1 MTILTPANAG
11 DVRQLHFLA
20 NENLRIPPTHLSV
33 WVTRALSLKTY
44 SVRSGDT
51 LSALARKFNTSVSAL
66 AKANDIADPSKIR
79 SGQKLTIPDTFEGTA
94 SKGGSNAGGGTANR
108 PAGGDSFAP
117 ATSARAANG
126 QVRDDDGRKFPTSR
140 DGTPLYRQGD
150 PQWGSRRLGTSSS
163 LSAAG
168 CAMTATA
175 MAVSKITGKT
185 INPGEMDAYL
195 DRNNGYS
202 GNALKW
208 GSAAAM
214 GGLGAAKHAWNLNT
228 INKQIDAGRPVVVGV
243 DYKPGSGG
251 GANGTDHWITITG
264 RGTQNGKPVY
274 YANDP
279 ATGKEITLNVQGSRL
294 SGGPQGYKTT
304 GELVTFSGGNPRP
317 GNTNGGTGGAQGP
330 GGPTKPPPAAGGS
343 VKGMPLPGRDLEK
356 GARGAAVEQL
366 QKALVKGGYMTQ
378 AEMNTG
384 PGVFGPRTESALKD
398 FQAAN
403 GVNNTGY
410 YGPLTRAA
418 FSKLGA
424 KVSGGGSTSG
434 TGGTQ
439 GSGGT
444 QGTGGPAK
452 GNNDL
457 SGFSSNKYDNLINEM
472 SRKYNVPARLIKA
485 VIQQESTFNPNAKSG
500 AGAVGLMQ
508 LMPGTA
514 RDLGVTNRT
523 DPRQSI
529 EGGTKYL
536 SQQLKR
542 FNGDVRLALAA
553 YNAGPGNVS
562 KYGGVPPF
570 KETQDYVRKIT
581 GWYNGAGPA

>member
-1 MTILTPANAG
+1 M
-11 DVRQLHFLA
+11 
-20 NENLRIPPTHLSV
+20 
-33 WVTRALSLKTY
+33 KTY
-44 SVRSGDT
+44 SVRSGDS
-51 LSALARKFNTSVSAL
+51 LSALARQFNTSVSAL
-66 AKANDIADPSKIR
+66 VKANDISDPNKIR
-79 SGQKLTIPDTFEGTA
+79 AGQKLTIPDSFEGTS
-94 SKGGSNAGGGTANR
+94 SKAERSAAQR
-108 PAGGDSFAP
+108 PASGDGFTAAAS
-117 ATSARAANG
+117 TARAAKG

-140 DGTPLYRQGD
+140 DGTPLYKQGD
-150 PQWGSRRLGTSSS
+150 SQWGSRRLGTGSSI
-163 LSAAG
+163 SAAG

-214 GGLGAAKHAWNLNT
+214 GGLGASKQAWKLDT

-243 DYKPGSGG
+243 DYKAGSNG

-294 SGGPQGYKTT
+294 TGGPQGYKTT

-317 GNTNGGTGGAQGP
+317 GNTNGTGGTQGS
-330 GGPTKPPPAAGGS
+330 GGTAKPPATAGGS
-343 VKGMPLPGRDLEK
+343 VKGMSLPGGDLEK
-356 GARGAAVEQL
+356 GARGPAVEKL

-384 PGVFGPRTESALKD
+384 PGVFGPRTEAALKK

-403 GVNNTGY
+403 NVKNTGY

-424 KVSGGGSTSG
+424 SVASGGATNG
-434 TGGTQ
+434 TGGTP
-439 GSGGT
+439 
-444 QGTGGPAK
+444 GTGKAGPAK

-485 VIQQESTFNPNAKSG
+485 VIQQESAFNPNARSG

-514 RDLGVTNRT
+514 RELGVTNPR

-536 SQQLKR
+536 AQQLKR

>member
-1 MTILTPANAG
+1 M
-11 DVRQLHFLA
+11 
-20 NENLRIPPTHLSV
+20 
-33 WVTRALSLKTY
+33 KTY
-44 SVRSGDT
+44 SVRSGDS
-51 LSALARKFNTSVSAL
+51 LSALARQFNTSVSAL
-66 AKANDIADPSKIR
+66 AKANDISDPNKIR
-79 SGQKLTIPDTFEGTA
+79 VGQKLTIPDSFEETS
-94 SKGGSNAGGGTANR
+94 SKGERSAAQR
-108 PAGGDSFAP
+108 PASGDGFTAAAS
-117 ATSARAANG
+117 TARAAKG

-140 DGTPLYRQGD
+140 DGTPLYKQGD
-150 PQWGSRRLGTSSS
+150 SQWGSRRLGTGSSI
-163 LSAAG
+163 SAAG

-185 INPGEMDAYL
+185 INPAEMDAYL

-214 GGLGAAKHAWNLNT
+214 GGLGASKQAWKLDT

-243 DYKPGSGG
+243 DYKPGSNGG
-251 GANGTDHWITITG
+251 SNGTDHWITITG

-294 SGGPQGYKTT
+294 TGGPQGYKTT

-317 GNTNGGTGGAQGP
+317 GNTNGTGGTQGS
-330 GGPTKPPPAAGGS
+330 GGTAKPPATAGGS
-343 VKGMPLPGRDLEK
+343 VKGMSLPGGDLEK
-356 GARGAAVEQL
+356 GARGPAVEKL

-384 PGVFGPRTESALKD
+384 PGVFGPRTEAALKK

-403 GVNNTGY
+403 NVKNTGY

-424 KVSGGGSTSG
+424 SVASGGATSG
-434 TGGTQ
+434 TGGTP
-439 GSGGT
+439 
-444 QGTGGPAK
+444 GTGKAGPAK

-485 VIQQESTFNPNAKSG
+485 VIQQESAFNPNARSG

-514 RDLGVTNRT
+514 RELGVTNPR

-536 SQQLKR
+536 AQQLKR

>member
-1 MTILTPANAG
+1 M
-11 DVRQLHFLA
+11 
-20 NENLRIPPTHLSV
+20 
-33 WVTRALSLKTY
+33 KTY

-66 AKANDIADPSKIR
+66 AKANDIADPNKIR
-79 SGQKLTIPDTFEGTA
+79 AGQKLSIPDTFEDTA
-94 SKGGSNAGGGTANR
+94 PRGGGSTKSGSASA
-108 PAGGDSFAP
+108 PAGGDNFTP
-117 ATSARAANG
+117 ASSSSTRAANG
-126 QVRDDDGRKFPTSR
+126 QVRDDDGRQFPTSR
-140 DGTPLYRQGD
+140 DGTPMYKQGD

-214 GGLGAAKHAWNLNT
+214 GGLGAAKQAWKLDT

-243 DYKPGSGG
+243 DYKAGSGG

-317 GNTNGGTGGAQGP
+317 GNTNGGGGTGGVGSQ
-330 GGPTKPPPAAGGS
+330 PPPATGGS
-343 VKGMPLPGRDLEK
+343 VKGMKLPGGDLEK
-356 GARGAAVEQL
+356 GARGPAVEQL

-384 PGVFGPRTESALKD
+384 PGVFGPRTESALKE

-403 GVNNTGY
+403 NVKNTGY

-418 FSKLGA
+418 FEKLGA
-424 KVSGGGSTSG
+424 NVSRGGGTSSAQG

-439 GSGGT
+439 
-444 QGTGGPAK
+444 GPAK

-472 SRKYNVPARLIKA
+472 SQKYNVPARLIKA
-485 VIQQESTFNPNAKSG
+485 VIQQESTFNPNARSG
-500 AGAVGLMQ
+500 AGAAGLMQ

-514 RDLGVTNRT
+514 RDLGVTDRT

-542 FNGDVRLALAA
+542 FNGDVKLALAA

>member
-1 MTILTPANAG
+1 MK
-11 DVRQLHFLA
+11 
-20 NENLRIPPTHLSV
+20 TH
-33 WVTRALSLKTY
+33 

-51 LSALARKFNTSVSAL
+51 LNALARKYNTSVSAL
-66 AKANDIADPSKIR
+66 AQANNITDPNKIR
-79 SGQKLTIPDTFEGTA
+79 AGQKLTIPDTFESAPTR
-94 SKGGSNAGGGTANR
+94 GGDTTGSGTANR
-108 PAGGDSFAP
+108 SAGGDNFTP
-117 ATSARAANG
+117 AATTTRAANG
-126 QVRDDDGRKFPTSR
+126 QVRDDDGRQFPTSR
-140 DGTPLYRQGD
+140 DGTPLYKQGD
-150 PQWGSRRLGTSSS
+150 AQWGSRRLGTGSS

-214 GGLGAAKHAWNLNT
+214 GGLGAAKQAWNLDT
-228 INKQIDAGRPVVVGV
+228 INRQVDAGRPVVVGV
-243 DYKPGSGG
+243 DYKAGSGG
-251 GANGTDHWITITG
+251 GSNGTDHWITITG

-279 ATGKEITLNVQGSRL
+279 ATGKEITLNVQGNRL

-317 GNTNGGTGGAQGP
+317 GNTNGGGGTGGVGSQ
-330 GGPTKPPPAAGGS
+330 PPPTSGGS
-343 VKGMPLPGRDLEK
+343 VKGMKLPAGDLEK
-356 GARGAAVEQL
+356 GARGPAVEQL
-366 QKALVKGGYMTQ
+366 QQALVKGGYMTQ

-384 PGVFGPRTESALKD
+384 PGVFGPRTESALKE

-403 GVNNTGY
+403 NVKNTGY

-424 KVSGGGSTSG
+424 TVASGAGATNGTGG

-439 GSGGT
+439 G
-444 QGTGGPAK
+444 TGNAGPAK

-472 SRKYNVPARLIKA
+472 SQKYNVPARLIKA

-508 LMPGTA
+508 LMPATA
-514 RDLGVTNRT
+514 RELGVTNRA

-553 YNAGPGNVS
+553 YNAGAGNVN